1 MGKFTVYREGEAIES
16 AMFPIPLNYEK
27 ILKKTY
33 GDWMKKPRGERT
45 KGVSYWDRQEN

>member
-1 MGKFTVYREGEAIES
+1 MMRWNDKPYHT
-16 AMFPIPLNYEK
+16 LDYE
-27 ILKKTY
+27 LKKTY